1 MARWVFNSPNGYRTH
16 PYSTDPA
23 VNPLKYGDVA
33 NMTQPH
39 DIGEVW
45 ANMLHNVYAG
55 LVAQSGWASDSFTNP
70 DSSSGNVVFLRNFMD
85 GLLLQPC
92 NPTFVQARDAWI
104 QGTSLLV
111 SILFSADRFRL
122 SLRHLADINR
132 YGGAHQC
139 TIWNAFASRGLGVAA
154 ANFVN
159 DFNLPEICGG
169 TPSSQPAA
177 EEPTGSI
184 PDPTELPTGT
194 LAEIPTP
201 TPGL

>member
-1 MARWVFNSPNGYRTH
+1 
-16 PYSTDPA
+16 
-23 VNPLKYGDVA
+23 
-33 NMTQPH
+33 
-39 DIGEVW
+39 
-45 ANMLHNVYAG
+45 MLHNVYAG

-104 QGTSLLV
+104 Q
-111 SILFSADRFRL
+111 
-122 SLRHLADINR
+122 ADINR

-159 DFNLPEICGG
+159 DFNLPEVCGG
-169 TPSSQPAA
+169 TPPSQPAA

-184 PDPTELPTGT
+184 PDPTELPTST
-194 LAEIPTP
+194 LAEIPTIA
-201 TPGL
+201 PGL